1 MGITTGKFGYYSL
14 SQVRDLFFDEFYTEL
29 ERVVASITRR
39 EEDLKT
45 PPLLGDEVRRRW
57 RPYLP
62 DPDVRDEVLV
72 SVDGGVQMS
81 NFAYGD
87 FVAVGRACAL
97 VHRPGEEGT
106 IEKSVKIYVEE
117 VYDERDRSFITG
129 YVRMIAE
136 YEAVRAAAERVLEAG
151 RSPLVLLDGSLYF
164 SRFPYAIREYQHHP
178 DLLAELFTSIAALHT
193 LSMEQGFPV
202 VAVSKDSTVF
212 YMYMELL
219 KEAAIR
225 MGLDRLID
233 QIERSSSPL
242 DLRLRMSNWKGEDQ
256 EAMKPLIEGRT
267 FCDTALVRET
277 AGGEGYTLPLLLAPS
292 IYYGREDAPAL
303 YSRIKRTI
311 EPDQAERVVS
321 ALKAFFVRQGIAV
334 TYWKP
339 TPDARP
345 FRVDISASTLGYEEE
360 AWGKRRKNMF
370 VDLDCDLS
378 GLERVLNHLGFWFC
392 NEVEYNIPLHRAD
405 MLARFDRRLYQTK
418 YEPFIISRLRQAG
431 IDVGGRRRTMTEVSA

>member
-1 MGITTGKFGYYSL
+1 L
-14 SQVRDLFFDEFYTEL
+14 SQVRDLFFDEFYDEL
-29 ERVVASITRR
+29 ERVVAGISRR
-39 EEDLKT
+39 EEDVKV

-62 DPDVRDEVLV
+62 DPEVRDEVLV
-72 SVDGGVQMS
+72 SVDGGVQVS

-97 VHRPGEEGT
+97 VHRPGEEGA
-106 IEKSVKIYVEE
+106 IEKRVKVYVEE
-117 VYDERDRSFITG
+117 VYDGRDRSFISG

-136 YEAVRAAAERVLEAG
+136 YEAVLAAAEGVLEAG
-151 RSPLVLLDGSLYF
+151 ESPLVLLDGSLYF

-178 DLLAELFTSIAALHT
+178 DLLAELFTSIAALHA
-193 LSMEQGFPV
+193 LSKKHGFSV

-212 YMYMELL
+212 YLYMELL
-219 KEAAIR
+219 KEAARR
-225 MGLDRLID
+225 MGLERLI
-233 QIERSSSPL
+233 QQMGKAVSPL
-242 DLRLRMSNWKGEDQ
+242 DLRLKMSNWRKEDK
-256 EAMKPLIEGRT
+256 ETMKPLIEGRIL
-267 FCDTALVRET
+267 CDTALVRESVRE
-277 AGGEGYTLPLLLAPS
+277 EGYTLPLLLAPS

-303 YSRIKRTI
+303 YSRIRRTI
-311 EPDQAERVVS
+311 DPPQAGQVVS
-321 ALKAFFVRQGIAV
+321 ALKSFFDRPGIAV

-345 FRVDISASTLGYEEE
+345 FRVDISASTLGHNE
-360 AWGKRRKNMF
+360 AWEEMRNNGF
-370 VDLDCDLS
+370 VDMGCDLS

-405 MLARFDRRLYQTK
+405 MLARFDRRLYQNK

-431 IDVGGRRRTMTEVSA
+431 IDVEGRRRTMREV